1 MHLAPRRSSKAVSS
15 SRAWRGLVR
24 TPTVYLLGNLGR
36 LPLLH
41 HVDGI
46 LGQNPPVARRC
57 LVQTA
62 SGEPGHSATPCDQA
76 ATRGTA
82 LLLMSESTRRIA
94 SADAWR
100 ADALN
105 RPQQDTVR
113 PRNQEVLLSVDPR
126 LPVISL
132 FSGAGGLDLA
142 AERCPKSPSDL
153 DVLAESLRPL
163 RVVVATDYDSQA
175 LATLSKNSPGTS
187 TVCGDIRQTSTAEL
201 LEAGDLSV
209 GDAALVIGGPPCTP
223 FSKSG
228 FWLEEKRTS
237 MDPNASLLDEYV
249 RVVREAR
256 PEAFVLENVQ
266 GLTYR
271 THIVQFERL
280 LTGLRDLGYN
290 PRWKVLLAA
299 DYGVPQLRRRVF
311 VVGRRDGER
320 FVFPPSTHS
329 GWSERYRIV
338 DAAKLP
344 YVTTR
349 QVLSDLLPGDPED
362 EEVVEGEFAELAA
375 EVPPGQNYLWHT
387 SRYDGRNVFKWRSR
401 YWTFLLRLD
410 PDRPSTTLQAQPGPW
425 VGPFHWE
432 NVPNVRGDLRARR
445 LRVPEMLRIMTFPD
459 DFVIVGSRV
468 DAQRQLGNA
477 VPVDLGKV
485 VIRAL
490 LEQLGHLAP
499 DSTPATCADQLELPV

>member
-1 MHLAPRRSSKAVSS
+1 M
-15 SRAWRGLVR
+15 
-24 TPTVYLLGNLGR
+24 
-36 LPLLH
+36 
-41 HVDGI
+41 
-46 LGQNPPVARRC
+46 
-57 LVQTA
+57 
-62 SGEPGHSATPCDQA
+62 
-76 ATRGTA
+76 
-82 LLLMSESTRRIA
+82 
-94 SADAWR
+94 SADT
-100 ADALN
+100 
-105 RPQQDTVR
+105 Q
-113 PRNQEVLLSVDPR
+113 

-142 AERCPKSPSDL
+142 AERCTETPPGPDTHS
-153 DVLAESLRPL
+153 VTTRPL
-163 RVVVATDYDSQA
+163 RVAVATDYDSLA
-175 LATLSKNSPGTS
+175 LETLSKNSPGTT
-187 TVCGDIRQTSTAEL
+187 TVCADIRQTSTAEL
-201 LEAGDLSV
+201 LEAGNLSV

-237 MDPNASLLDEYV
+237 TDPNASLLDEYV

-271 THIVQFERL
+271 THSAQFERL
-280 LTGLRDLGYN
+280 LTGLRNLGYN
-290 PRWKVLLAA
+290 PRWQVLLAA

-311 VVGRRDGER
+311 VVGRRDGQG
-320 FVFPPSTHS
+320 FIFPPSTHS
-329 GWSERYRIV
+329 GWSERDRVI
-338 DAAKLP
+338 DATKLP

-349 QVLSDLLPGDPED
+349 QVLSDLLPGEPEG

-387 SRYDGRNVFKWRSR
+387 ARYEGRNVFTWRSR
-401 YWTFLLRLD
+401 YWTFLLRID

-432 NVPNVRGDLRARR
+432 NVRNARGEQRARR
-445 LRVPEMLRIMTFPD
+445 LRVSEMLRIMTFPD
-459 DFVIVGSRV
+459 DFVIVGSRM

-499 DSTPATCADQLELPV
+499 SSMYATCMDQLELPA